1 MLTKELY
8 IFSFILSPLKCS
20 QHSQPA
26 TTLVLLAGNQLLS
39 APSMTPRLDIADVTY
54 LLCVETTKGL
64 VIFYDLAI
72 IWLLVSDISSWWV
85 SKKSYIVM

>member
-26 TTLVLLAGNQLLS
+26 TPYRNQVLR

-54 LLCVETTKGL
+54 LLCGETTKGL
-64 VIFYDLAI
+64 VIVYDLAI
-72 IWLLVSDISSWWV
+72 IWLLV
-85 SKKSYIVM
+85 